1 MIWQLIQIFLIISIF
16 IITHGQA
23 NGVHQSIDPT
33 NQELALLDWS
43 SGIRIFYCTD
53 ASLEIL
59 VEPFKRAL
67 TQSLNK
73 FCKNA
78 TACRLAKSP
87 GNSLRGAKD
96 EPKALILLIAFC
108 PQSSVYA
115 ILAKYHLNR
124 ITLVELTCNRISF
137 KSDYVVLLDGYPKV
151 HYGAVQFRF
160 VIVLPPNA
168 VPLDYLRKPFLT
180 REILSNFLNASI
192 KEFERRFG
200 WKVSSYERFPRFDPI
215 TEFMNVALIPIG
227 FILLILMLLLAY
239 WSSTISRSD
248 ASNEEWFVIG
258 TTGGKST
265 AMKRTLEII
274 EEQKYTETNDEKE
287 FCRNNLPKFSI
298 QSVSETSEM
307 EKHESDKDTAT
318 FTKEIAEPNNRKLS
332 MEQSPLHLSII
343 RSESTS
349 TIGSA
354 FKNVGGR
361 RVSRRLS
368 SIEDGNFI
376 IKRHRKKRIPSRTKR
391 FTQRQF
397 KLTSMALSGF
407 GHSRKY

>member
-1 MIWQLIQIFLIISIF
+1 MEVMRSLIHSQSSQLTNMLRVC
-16 IITHGQA
+16 
-23 NGVHQSIDPT
+23 VH
-33 NQELALLDWS
+33 
-43 SGIRIFYCTD
+43 
-53 ASLEIL
+53 
-59 VEPFKRAL
+59 
-67 TQSLNK
+67 
-73 FCKNA
+73 
-78 TACRLAKSP
+78 CRLLPST
-87 GNSLRGAKD
+87 SEFLRKTREFAEGAKD

-115 ILAKYHLNR
+115 ILASLDV
-124 ITLVELTCNRISF
+124 VEIRGDCCLSGFVETALCNIRISF

-265 AMKRTLEII
+265 AM
-274 EEQKYTETNDEKE
+274 N
-287 FCRNNLPKFSI
+287 F
-298 QSVSETSEM
+298 ETSEM

-376 IKRHRKKRIPSRTKR
+376 IKRHRKSEFLQEQSDLRNDN
-391 FTQRQF
+391 
-397 KLTSMALSGF
+397 LN
-407 GHSRKY
+407 

>member
-78 TACRLAKSP
+78 TACRLAKS
-87 GNSLRGAKD
+87 
-96 EPKALILLIAFC
+96 
-108 PQSSVYA
+108 
-115 ILAKYHLNR
+115 
-124 ITLVELTCNRISF
+124 ISF

-227 FILLILMLLLAY
+227 FILLILILLLAY
-239 WSSTISRSD
+239 WSSTIR
-248 ASNEEWFVIG
+248 
-258 TTGGKST
+258 
-265 AMKRTLEII
+265 
-274 EEQKYTETNDEKE
+274 
-287 FCRNNLPKFSI
+287 
-298 QSVSETSEM
+298 
-307 EKHESDKDTAT
+307 
-318 FTKEIAEPNNRKLS
+318 
-332 MEQSPLHLSII
+332 
-343 RSESTS
+343 
-349 TIGSA
+349 
-354 FKNVGGR
+354 
-361 RVSRRLS
+361 
-368 SIEDGNFI
+368 
-376 IKRHRKKRIPSRTKR
+376 
-391 FTQRQF
+391 
-397 KLTSMALSGF
+397 
-407 GHSRKY
+407 